1 MRLSFRLFVMLCCLL
16 ASCHKKTACMIVQTV
31 LPCLLEADEL
41 HTVDSTDAGVER
53 EHTAKGKR
61 D

>member
-1 MRLSFRLFVMLCCLL
+1 MRLSFRLFCYVVCLRQGI
-16 ASCHKKTACMIVQTV
+16 KKAACMTVQTV
-31 LPCLLEADEL
+31 LPCLSEADEL

-61 D
+61 N

>member
-1 MRLSFRLFVMLCCLL
+1 MRLSFRLLLLCCLL
-16 ASCHKKTACMIVQTV
+16 AAGRKKAACMTVQTV
-31 LPCLLEADEL
+31 LPCLSEADEL

-61 D
+61 N

>member
-16 ASCHKKTACMIVQTV
+16 AAGHKKAACMIVQTV

>member
-1 MRLSFRLFVMLCCLL
+1 MRLSFRLFCYVVCLRQGI
-16 ASCHKKTACMIVQTV
+16 KKPPAQAVQTV
-31 LPCLLEADEL
+31 SLCLSEADEL
-41 HTVDSTDAGVER
+41 HTVDSTDAGVKR

>member
-1 MRLSFRLFVMLCCLL
+1 MRLSFRLFWYAACLRQGI
-16 ASCHKKTACMIVQTV
+16 KKPPARAVQTV
-31 LPCLLEADEL
+31 SFCLLEADEL

>member
-1 MRLSFRLFVMLCCLL
+1 MRLSFRLLYYFVCLRKGV
-16 ASCHKKTACMIVQTV
+16 KKPPARAVQTD
-31 LPCLLEADEL
+31 LLCLSEADEL

>member
-1 MRLSFRLFVMLCCLL
+1 MLSAFLLCCLL
-16 ASCHKKTACMIVQTV
+16 AAGHKKSACMTVQTV
-31 LPCLLEADEL
+31 LPCLSEADEL

>member
-1 MRLSFRLFVMLCCLL
+1 LL
-16 ASCHKKTACMIVQTV
+16 AAGRKKAACMTVQTV
-31 LPCLLEADEL
+31 LPCLSEADEL

>member
-1 MRLSFRLFVMLCCLL
+1 MRLSFRLLYYVVCLRKGV
-16 ASCHKKTACMIVQTV
+16 KKPPARAVQTV
-31 LPCLLEADEL
+31 LPCLSEADEL

>member
-1 MRLSFRLFVMLCCLL
+1 MRLSFRLF
-16 ASCHKKTACMIVQTV
+16 AFAEYKKAACMTVQTV

>member
-1 MRLSFRLFVMLCCLL
+1 MRLSFRLLYYAVCLRQGV
-16 ASCHKKTACMIVQTV
+16 KKPPAQAVQTV
-31 LPCLLEADEL
+31 LFCLLEADEL